1 VRQFPVQL
9 SDSKFNTV
17 LEKEEAMVR
26 PLSEQLADLSVRA
39 KNAEDAVKLA
49 KTEAHEKVVAR
60 REQSRAAVTA
70 AIDKVDQDIKSVG
83 TTASKN
89 WAALQA
95 KVVSDLETFKA
106 GIEERKRD
114 RAIKRAE
121 NYAERLEDEAAF
133 SIDYAISAVEQAKL
147 AVLDAIVGRVEA
159 EQAKAS

>member
-1 VRQFPVQL
+1 
-9 SDSKFNTV
+9 
-17 LEKEEAMVR
+17 MVR

-39 KNAEDAVKLA
+39 KSAEDAVKAA

-70 AIDKVDQDIKSVG
+70 AIGKMDQDIKSVA

-95 KVVSDLETFKA
+95 KVAADLETLKA
-106 GIEERKRD
+106 GIEERKHD
-114 RAIKRAE
+114 RAVKRAE
-121 NYAERLEDEAAF
+121 NYAEGLEDEAAF
-133 SIDYAISAVEQAKL
+133 SIDYAISAIEQAKL
-147 AVLDAIVGRVEA
+147 AVLDAMVGRVEA